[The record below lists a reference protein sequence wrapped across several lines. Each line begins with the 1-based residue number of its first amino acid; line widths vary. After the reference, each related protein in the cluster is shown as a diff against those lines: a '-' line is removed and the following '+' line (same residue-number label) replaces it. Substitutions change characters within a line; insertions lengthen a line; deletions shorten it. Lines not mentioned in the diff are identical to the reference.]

1 MWGHNSVIEH
11 LSDIKPGF
19 MPQND
24 EQNKMK

>member
-11 LSDIKPGF
+11 LSDIKPRF

-24 EQNKMK
+24 EQNKIK